1 MDKFDNIKKYTIF
14 TIIGSILIH
23 CGVYVAALLIEIE
36 VPVLSKPE
44 TIEIVV
50 MEQPKPEIKKTV
62 KVQSKKKVK
71 MVQVVEQND
80 KALNDERPEDK
91 FFLGKNNQRVQKQ
104 TVAKNHGDF
113 KNDAGKGLNGKSKKN
128 KAKAKKKSPKK
139 RVADEK
145 GSIKN
150 FLPKYTYST
159 AKNFDQEQSAEGQ
172 RSQTNDYLK
181 GIEEGKQTIL
191 NTREFVYYAYYERI
205 RGKIRKI
212 WEPVIRE
219 KVKHV
224 FQSGRKLASTD
235 HATAVI
241 ITLDKSGALVNV
253 QVKDGSGVR
262 DLDDAAIEAFKQA
275 EPFPNPPNGIIES
288 DGKIRINW
296 NFVLEA

>member
-1 MDKFDNIKKYTIF
+1 MDKFENIKTYTII
-14 TIIGSILIH
+14 TICASIFIH
-23 CGVYVAALLIEIE
+23 LGFYVGAHFIKIDLPSL
-36 VPVLSKPE
+36 KKQE

-50 MEQPKPEIKKTV
+50 LDQPKPKL
-62 KVQSKKKVK
+62 KKVEK
-71 MVQVVEQND
+71 VKPKNKVKLVQVVEQND

-91 FFLGKNNQRVQKQ
+91 YFLSKNNQRVQKQ
-104 TVAKNHGDF
+104 TVSKNHGDF
-113 KNDAGKGLNGKSKKN
+113 KNDAGKGLNGKSKNN
-128 KAKAKKKSPKK
+128 KAKAKKKAIKK
-139 RVADEK
+139 RVANEK

-159 AKNFDQEQSAEGQ
+159 AQNFDQEQSAEGQ
-172 RSQTNDYLK
+172 RSQTNDHLK

-224 FQSGRKLASTD
+224 FQTGRKLASTD
-235 HATAVI
+235 HTTAVI
-241 ITLDKSGALVNV
+241 ITLDKAGILVNV

-262 DLDDAAIEAFKQA
+262 DLDDAAIEAFKKA